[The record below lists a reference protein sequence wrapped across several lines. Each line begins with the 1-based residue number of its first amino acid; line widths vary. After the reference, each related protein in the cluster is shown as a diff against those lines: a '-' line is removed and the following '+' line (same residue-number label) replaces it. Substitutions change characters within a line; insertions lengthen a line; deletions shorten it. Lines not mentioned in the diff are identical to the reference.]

1 MQAADRTAVTRM
13 SFGVS
18 FTVGLYGIAFGA
30 AAVSYGM
37 APLQA
42 VALSLFTFT
51 GASQFALAGVL
62 GAGGSVLSGVVAA
75 VLLGTRN
82 ALYGLR
88 VAPILQLHGFKRAA
102 AAHVV
107 IDESTAVCVAQE
119 ERGEKAM
126 QYGFFATGLGVFFFW
141 NLFTAL
147 GAFGAAALD
156 DPGKF
161 GLDAAVPAAF
171 LGLVWPRLTAREPW
185 AVAIGATLVALV
197 LVPFA
202 PAGVPIIAS
211 VIAAITIGWKR

>member
-1 MQAADRTAVTRM
+1 METTDKRAVSRM

-30 AAVSYGM
+30 AAVAYGLE
-37 APLQA
+37 PLQA

-51 GASQFALAGVL
+51 GASQFALVGVL
-62 GAGGSVLSGVVAA
+62 GAGGTVLSATVAA

-88 VAPILQLHGFKRAA
+88 VAPVLQLHGVKRAA

-119 ERGEKAM
+119 DRGEKAM

-156 DPGKF
+156 DPGRF

-171 LGLVWPRLTAREPW
+171 LGLVWPRLVAREPW
-185 AVAIGATLVALV
+185 AVAAGAAIISLV
-197 LVPFA
+197 LVPIA

-211 VIAAITIGWKR
+211 VIAAVIMGWKK

>member
-1 MQAADRTAVTRM
+1 MTQVDIKPIRRL
-13 SFGVS
+13 SLSVS

-30 AAVSYGM
+30 AAVSYGLE
-37 APLQA
+37 PLQA

-51 GASQFALAGVL
+51 GASQFALVGVL
-62 GAGGSVLSGVVAA
+62 GAGGTVLSGTIAA

-88 VAPILQLHGFKRAA
+88 ISPVLELTGPKRAA

-119 ERGEKAM
+119 DRGQRAM

-156 DPGKF
+156 DPGRY

-171 LGLVWPRLTAREPW
+171 LGLVWPRLVAREPW
-185 AVAIGATLVALV
+185 AVAAGAAIVSLALV
-197 LVPFA
+197 PIA

-211 VIAAITIGWKR
+211 VLAAVIIGWKK